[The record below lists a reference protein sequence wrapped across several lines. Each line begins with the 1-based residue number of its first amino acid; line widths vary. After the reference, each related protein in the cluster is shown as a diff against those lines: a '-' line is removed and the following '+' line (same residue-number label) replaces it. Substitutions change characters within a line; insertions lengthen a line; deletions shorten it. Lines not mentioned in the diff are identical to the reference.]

1 MCLGSYKLTNLLS
14 TGQSVGFMYKLY
26 FLSHRICLFSFVIRR
41 DWSICF
47 FGLYFSIVGQSVG
60 SFVCK
65 VFVLCLTPTLSSVL
79 CFSVIL
85 LVMSN
90 TLFSSSVSEASVFRQ
105 FFVTS
110 SGPWLLQYSTK
121 YFYNIFCFHRIHSV
135 LFCPVLQHPPV
146 TLIPGRW
153 ARRARHRVC
162 ASLFLLQLPWAS
174 PAPIPWP

>member
-1 MCLGSYKLTNLLS
+1 MI
-14 TGQSVGFMYKLY
+14 GQ
-26 FLSHRICLFSFVIRR
+26 FL
-41 DWSICF
+41 F

-79 CFSVIL
+79 CFCVIL
-85 LVMSN
+85 SVMSN
-90 TLFSSSVSEASVFRQ
+90 QHIVFVFSVRSLCFCQ

-174 PAPIPWP
+174 PAPVPRP